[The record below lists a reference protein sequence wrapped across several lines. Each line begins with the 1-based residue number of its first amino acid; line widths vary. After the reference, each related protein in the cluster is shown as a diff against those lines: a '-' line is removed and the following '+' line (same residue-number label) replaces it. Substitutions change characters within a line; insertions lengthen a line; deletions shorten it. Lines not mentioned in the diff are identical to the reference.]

1 MHRTTPL
8 STQLYTHLFPNPTST
23 DPPTFTAHLTKHL
36 IPEVRIE
43 TATFYGS
50 LDSTE
55 ARYPGL
61 NYTFPPHR
69 KRLGRFEHH
78 ARLFA
83 AFDALGWTDSEVL
96 GFCRWEGTV
105 WARERFERD
114 EGVVVRDTTGEEIRE
129 WVHPRLRG
137 GREGDIRVK
146 TDIEVEIEEMGEAG
160 GDGEEGDIEGEPME
174 EDEGVRDLMAEVD
187 AVSDD
192 TDSDEDE
199 LQSIGY
205 PLNQQLLQAARLQG
219 QAAPTDPEWEQL
231 LKEAQERGVFLGDM
245 SSAFAARAL
254 RTAMR
259 VDATAAGAAA
269 AAAMSQG
276 VARL

>member
-8 STQLYTHLFPNPTST
+8 STQLYTQLFPTPTPT

-61 NYTFPPHR
+61 NYTFAPHR

-83 AFDALGWTDSEVL
+83 AFDALGWTESEVL
-96 GFCRWEGTV
+96 GFCKWEGTV

-114 EGVVVRDTTGEEIRE
+114 EGVVVRDTTGEEIGE
-129 WVHPRLRG
+129 WVPRRLRRG
-137 GREGDIRVK
+137 QGEGDIRVK
-146 TDIEVEIEEMGEAG
+146 TDIEVEIEEA
-160 GDGEEGDIEGEPME
+160 GEEEDGEGEPME
-174 EDEGVRDLMAEVD
+174 EDAEGWDLMAEVD
-187 AVSDD
+187 AVEDD
-192 TDSDEDE
+192 TDSDDDE

-205 PLNQQLLQAARLQG
+205 PLNQQLLRAARLQG

-231 LKEAQERGVFLGDM
+231 LKEAQERGVFLGDV

-269 AAAMSQG
+269 AAMSPG
-276 VARL
+276 VAQL